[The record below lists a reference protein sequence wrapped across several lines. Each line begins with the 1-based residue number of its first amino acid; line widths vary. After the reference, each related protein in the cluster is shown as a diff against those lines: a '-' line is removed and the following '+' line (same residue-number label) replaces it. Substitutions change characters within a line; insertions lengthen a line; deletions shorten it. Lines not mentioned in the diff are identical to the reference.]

1 MDAEKF
7 RNKMERPINSVKI
20 GPDGDSFVIEFDN
33 LSQMTVKLMSFKS
46 AFAVKTE
53 MAERLASLDQQR
65 AEILAVADRV
75 KDATPPTDEK
85 SVPDPVV

>member
-1 MDAEKF
+1 MDVEKF
-7 RNKMERPINSVKI
+7 QNKISRPINSVKV

-33 LSQMTVKLMSFKS
+33 LSQMTVKLMAFKS

-53 MAERLASLDQQR
+53 MAEQIASLDQQR
-65 AEILAVADRV
+65 AELLAVADRV

-85 SVPDPVV
+85 AVPNPVV

>member
-1 MDAEKF
+1 MDIEKF
-7 RNKMERPINSVKI
+7 RNKLERPISSVKI
-20 GPDGDSFVIEFDN
+20 GSDGDSFVIEFDN

-53 MAERLASLDQQR
+53 MAERIATLDRER
-65 AEILAVADRV
+65 AELIAVADRV

-85 SVPDPVV
+85 SVPDPIV